1 MDLGLSG
8 RVALVTGG
16 SKGLGRAIAASLVA
30 EGARVAIASRS
41 AERIRAAADEIGASG
56 YVFDSGNLDAV
67 PGLISQVESDL
78 GPIDVY
84 VANTG
89 GPPGGGDP
97 LGFTRE
103 QWEAAHR

>member
-1 MDLGLSG
+1 MDLGLTD

-16 SKGLGRAIAASLVA
+16 SKGIGRAIAAGLVA

-41 AERIRAAADEIGASG
+41 AERIEEAASATGAPG
-56 YVFDSGNLDAV
+56 YVFDSEDLDAV
-67 PGLISQVESDL
+67 GGLIDSVEADL

-89 GPPGGGDP
+89 GPPAGPDP

-103 QWEAAHR
+103 QW